1 MVSLALWVLL
11 LCDAVETGADVPLA
25 VFVVLVVC
33 AVHDAVEELQI
44 VSACLGKR
52 KEREGGGRGKVGEER
67 EGGGRGKGRGGEGGR
82 GKVGEEREGGGRG
95 KAGEEREGGGRGKV
109 GEERDGGGRGKVG
122 RERREGYKVGEER
135 REG

>member
-1 MVSLALWVLL
+1 M
-11 LCDAVETGADVPLA
+11 
-25 VFVVLVVC
+25 VLVVC
-33 AVHDAVEELQI
+33 AVHNAVEELQI

-67 EGGGRGKGRGGEGGR
+67 EGGGRGK
-82 GKVGEEREGGGRG
+82 
-95 KAGEEREGGGRGKV
+95 V

-122 RERREGYKVGEER
+122 EER